1 MSPEF
6 IISELSAGYVIN
18 CQFIESCVLP
28 NFLSSFLILGKDF
41 QRISFVYCWHHK
53 FLYAHKHKNALQGE
67 VWVTFKMGFPA
78 SLNTAFQ
85 SCNTCFFMYKNPCLR
100 AAKYTEIETTSVFVP
115 VSPPNP
121 FPPSFQGPPYPT
133 GVVHGLSSYSSGYC
147 PVPRGPV
154 PSGSGDKTLC
164 THKITV
170 NLLSTP
176 K

>member
-1 MSPEF
+1 VILGILTGTHMSPEF

-100 AAKYTEIETTSVFVP
+100 AANTLRFKKKDGLLCEEAQDTCGWRYSVGETHTGGKSRHTRKYM
-115 VSPPNP
+115 
-121 FPPSFQGPPYPT
+121 
-133 GVVHGLSSYSSGYC
+133 
-147 PVPRGPV
+147 
-154 PSGSGDKTLC
+154 
-164 THKITV
+164 
-170 NLLSTP
+170 
-176 K
+176 